1 MLEINEHSLWKV
13 LKVGTSQQL
22 TKAIAKKKMLE
33 RQQKE
38 LQSQLVEID
47 ERIDEL
53 RLSWVEQLERSG
65 R

>member
-1 MLEINEHSLWKV
+1 MGI
-13 LKVGTSQQL
+13 SQQL

-33 RQQKE
+33 RQQQE
-38 LQSQLVEID
+38 LQTQIVEIN

-53 RLSWVEQLERSG
+53 RLSWVEQLEKSG

>member
-1 MLEINEHSLWKV
+1 M
-13 LKVGTSQQL
+13 GTSQQL

-33 RQQKE
+33 RQQQD
-38 LQSQLVEID
+38 LQTQIVEID

-53 RLSWVEQLERSG
+53 RLSWVEQLEKSG

>member
-1 MLEINEHSLWKV
+1 MGI
-13 LKVGTSQQL
+13 SQQL

-33 RQQKE
+33 RQQQD
-38 LQSQLVEID
+38 LQTQIVEID

-53 RLSWVEQLERSG
+53 RLSWVEQLEKSG